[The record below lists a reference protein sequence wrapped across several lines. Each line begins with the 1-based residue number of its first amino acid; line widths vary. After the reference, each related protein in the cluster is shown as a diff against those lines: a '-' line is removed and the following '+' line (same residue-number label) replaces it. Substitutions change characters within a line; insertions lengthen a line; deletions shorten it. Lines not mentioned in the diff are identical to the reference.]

1 MIIGSITDGIVIDH
15 IPAGRGMELYHYLQL
30 DRLECEVA
38 VIKNAPSSK
47 IGKKDII
54 KLCELIDLNL
64 DILGFISPSITIN
77 YIRNGER
84 VKKRHPNL
92 PEQIVDV
99 IKCKNPRCITSIE
112 QELPHIFVLT
122 DKEKGIYRCRY
133 CDTRAK

>member
-30 DRLECEVA
+30 DQLECEVA
-38 VIKNAPSSK
+38 VIKNAPSQK

-54 KLCELIDLNL
+54 KVGELIELNL
-64 DILGFISPSITIN
+64 DILGFMSPSITIN

-92 PEQIVDV
+92 PEQIVNM
-99 IKCKNPRCITSIE
+99 IRCKNPRCITSIE

-122 DKEKGIYRCRY
+122 DREKGIYRCRY

>member
-30 DRLECEVA
+30 DQLECEVA
-38 VIKNAPSSK
+38 VIKNAPSQK

-54 KLCELIDLNL
+54 KVGELIELNL
-64 DILGFISPSITIN
+64 DILGFMSPSITIN

-92 PEQIVDV
+92 PEQIVNM
-99 IKCKNPRCITSIE
+99 IRCKNPRCITSIE

-122 DKEKGIYRCRY
+122 DMEKGIYRCRY

>member
-38 VIKNAPSSK
+38 VIKNAPSQK

-54 KLCELIDLNL
+54 KVGELIDLNL
-64 DILGFISPSITIN
+64 DILGFMSPSITIN

-92 PEQIVDV
+92 PEQIVNM

>member
-30 DRLECEVA
+30 EQLECQVA
-38 VIKNAPSSK
+38 VIKNAPSTK

-54 KLCELIDLNL
+54 KIGELIDLNL
-64 DILGFISPSITIN
+64 DILGFVSPRITIN
-77 YIRNGER
+77 YIQNGER
-84 VKKRHPNL
+84 VKKRHPVL
-92 PEQIVDV
+92 PEQIVGMG
-99 IKCKNPRCITSIE
+99 KCKNPRCISSIE

-122 DKEKGIYRCRY
+122 DREKGIYRCRY